1 MSLTIKLKPGPE
13 LESVLPRDLIRNLEE
28 CFRIDELAFFPP
40 KDPRRIKKQETG
52 NPWLRDRDL
61 GMTVAMMHPLAGK
74 KYAPDQSD
82 NVAWFMAMAREP
94 AAAGDALFWEAVA
107 HFTKE
112 AGRIFSAPP
121 SALPWAAIAI
131 RCKLRL
137 TKSLER
143 LPAKAE
149 VKAAVI
155 KEAKSLRKFGCP
167 SLDPSDDSKW
177 TPIFAAAGLKYLP
190 REKPIRSKSRNEPV
204 FKVRRK

>member
-1 MSLTIKLKPGPE
+1 MSLKIKLKPRPE
-13 LESVLPRDLIRNLEE
+13 LESVLPRDFIRNMEE

-52 NPWLRDRDL
+52 NPWLRDRSL
-61 GMTVAMMHPLAGK
+61 GMTVAMMHPLAGEE
-74 KYAPDQSD
+74 YGPDKPD
-82 NVAWFMAMAREP
+82 NIACFMAMARGP

-137 TKSLER
+137 AKSLER
-143 LPAKAE
+143 LPTKAE

-155 KEAKSLRKFGCP
+155 KEAKRLRKLGCP
-167 SLDPSDDSKW
+167 SIDSANDSKW

>member
-1 MSLTIKLKPGPE
+1 MSFKIKLKPRPGFVSSLAPDF
-13 LESVLPRDLIRNLEE
+13 LQVMQE
-28 CFRIDELAFFPP
+28 CFLIDELAFFPP

-52 NPWLRDRDL
+52 NPWLRDREL

-74 KYAPDQSD
+74 EYAPNQPE
-82 NVAWFMAMAREP
+82 NVAWFMAMARKP

-112 AGRIFSAPP
+112 AGRIFAAPP
-121 SALPWAAIAI
+121 SALPWAAISI

-137 TKSLER
+137 VKSLER
-143 LPAKAE
+143 LPSKAE

-155 KEAKSLRKFGCP
+155 KEAKRLRKPGCP
-167 SLDPSDDSKW
+167 SEDSADDSRW

-190 REKPIRSKSRNEPV
+190 REKPIRSKSRNEPA
-204 FKVRRK
+204 FKARRK